1 MLLYDVKGRQYLN
14 RVGYEGIHADA
25 EQNEGH
31 EAVYGLEV
39 QGEDGVCLVS
49 VNVVCKGS
57 EYHKKAHDSGDGRP
71 KDSVELV
78 WMSRF

>member
-1 MLLYDVKGRQYLN
+1 MLLNDVKGRQYLD
-14 RVGYEGIHADA
+14 RVGYEGVHADA

-49 VNVVCKGS
+49 VNIVCES
-57 EYHKKAHDSGDGRP
+57 CEHHEKAHDSGDGRR
-71 KDSVELV
+71 KDLVELV
-78 WMSRF
+78 WMTGF